1 MKIEK
6 IGRILTLFFI
16 AALPW
21 SVMISVIGVLKFDI
35 QILRYWKEV
44 FLMILFFVFAIE
56 VYKKRISFQYDNIDI
71 LIFLFSLCLI
81 IVTIFNNR

>member
-44 FLMILFFVFAIE
+44 FLMILCCVFIIE
-56 VYKKRISFQYDNIDI
+56 VWRKRI
-71 LIFLFSLCLI
+71 
-81 IVTIFNNR
+81 